1 MDVFPS
7 FFIFLFNK
15 LNIFVDLKNI
25 FCYTCVMKT
34 STLGKL
40 LELPNFHHFYTVP
53 IRENTES
60 SGNYIIVFEQDKQP
74 VFVDLKNETGHTRE
88 VRFASHFDSAGLLVG
103 LGAIPINYWPTCQ
116 ILGVKKNN
124 NRRGL
129 SLSSLMDGYGRLPI
143 FKEMAERYRARG
155 QSTIYDPYR
164 YSYTIDEKKVIKDN
178 QLTLIPKKEYEKI
191 KDFHPFL
198 QTKHGNVYAVPCFYQ
213 DRKRNQITKIYIIGW
228 YFYEKQLKISWKPS
242 HSRKSRWRSSLVSV
256 DKLSDRFFFQGEL
269 YKKGTYPVFLEDLTI
284 KNKAYQHRL
293 DREFAAFLSIIEEQ
307 KRRARLRVK

>member
-1 MDVFPS
+1 M
-7 FFIFLFNK
+7 
-15 LNIFVDLKNI
+15 DLKNI

-129 SLSSLMDGYGRLPI
+129 SLSSLMNSYGRLPI

-213 DRKRNQITKIYIIGW
+213 DRKRNQITKIYIMGW

-307 KRRARLRVK
+307 KRRAQLRVK

>member
-1 MDVFPS
+1 
-7 FFIFLFNK
+7 
-15 LNIFVDLKNI
+15 
-25 FCYTCVMKT
+25 
-34 STLGKL
+34 
-40 LELPNFHHFYTVP
+40 
-53 IRENTES
+53 
-60 SGNYIIVFEQDKQP
+60 
-74 VFVDLKNETGHTRE
+74 
-88 VRFASHFDSAGLLVG
+88 
-103 LGAIPINYWPTCQ
+103 
-116 ILGVKKNN
+116 
-124 NRRGL
+124 
-129 SLSSLMDGYGRLPI
+129 
-143 FKEMAERYRARG
+143 
-155 QSTIYDPYR
+155 
-164 YSYTIDEKKVIKDN
+164 IDEKKVIKDN

-213 DRKRNQITKIYIIGW
+213 DRKRNQTIKIYIIGW

-307 KRRARLRVK
+307 KRRAQLRVK